1 MAWES
6 LLKVR
11 RFLTDDQVKIANA
24 LTNAAAMG
32 QPVDLSDYNTPEGR
46 QKISKFIKKIERISD
61 ESFDKQFEQ
70 VNWNLEDKE
79 DYLTMLREVQEQRPP
94 KQEID
99 KPYIREKIEQFLEGN
114 HTELLNMIET
124 SKNKAIIT
132 LIQKWT
138 KPMMMF

>member
-61 ESFDKQFEQ
+61 ESF
-70 VNWNLEDKE
+70 
-79 DYLTMLREVQEQRPP
+79 
-94 KQEID
+94 
-99 KPYIREKIEQFLEGN
+99 
-114 HTELLNMIET
+114 
-124 SKNKAIIT
+124 
-132 LIQKWT
+132 
-138 KPMMMF
+138 